1 MAFMTSTPAAAPSD
15 LAFPWPGGKRA
26 AVSLTYDDAVPSQRA
41 HAARQ
46 LDAERLPGTFFLMGK
61 SEDLSRHR
69 GEWQALSNSGHELA
83 SHTVHHPCDCSHDWV
98 PRGYTSQDYDLARMR
113 AELEQTQL
121 LLRGLGAP
129 EPFTFAYPCGE
140 TRVGNPPES
149 YVPIVS
155 ELFLAA
161 RGVEPRVADP
171 WKDPLELVPAFDG
184 ALQAEELLALCERAE
199 ASGGWLVFLFHGVGA
214 DHLAVSLEAHA
225 ALLRH
230 LARRGDRLWT
240 GNFRA
245 VAQHVRAVRAAREEA
260 RRDAPRAG

>member
-1 MAFMTSTPAAAPSD
+1 MTIPLTPALSD
-15 LAFPWPGGKRA
+15 SAFPWPGGKRA

-46 LDAERLPGTFFLMGK
+46 LDAQRLPGTFFLMGK

-69 GEWQALSNSGHELA
+69 GEWQALLGSGHELA

-113 AELEQTQL
+113 AELEQTLL

-140 TRVGNPPES
+140 TRVGTPGES

-155 ELFLAA
+155 EMFLAA
-161 RGVEPRVADP
+161 RGVESRLADP

-184 ALQAEELLALCERAE
+184 ARRAEELIELCDRAE
-199 ASGGWLVFLFHGVGA
+199 ASGGWLVLLFHGVGA
-214 DHLAVSLEAHA
+214 DHMAVTLEAHA
-225 ALLRH
+225 ALLQH
-230 LARRGDRLWT
+230 LARRGEELWT
-240 GNFRA
+240 GSFRA
-245 VAQHVRAVRAAREEA
+245 VAQHVRAARSAREAARRLA
-260 RRDAPRAG
+260 APPG